1 MSAIVKAEQLF
12 DLSGQVAFVPG
23 ASSGLG
29 ARFAAV
35 LAAHGAKVV
44 LAARRMERLH
54 KLKAEII
61 TDGGQAEAVP
71 LDLSDPAAIAEALD
85 RAEAAFGPVNCLINN
100 AGIAR
105 PARALDMTAADWHE
119 VLNINLHAVW
129 FVAQEAAR
137 RMAKAKG
144 GTIINVAS
152 ILGFRVAP
160 AELAYSA
167 AKGGVIQLT
176 RSLAVELA
184 RHNIRVNAIA
194 PGYIMSE
201 MTEAYLKSPKGEA
214 MIKAIPQR
222 RHGETSDLD
231 GALLLLASGKA
242 SGFMTGSTIVIDG
255 GDMWAH

>member
-1 MSAIVKAEQLF
+1 MNAIVKAEQLF
-12 DLSGQVAFVPG
+12 DLSGQVALVTG

-35 LAAHGAKVV
+35 LAAHGAHVV
-44 LAARRMERLH
+44 LAARRIERLE

-61 TDGGQAEAVP
+61 AKGGRAEAVP
-71 LDLSDPAAIAEALD
+71 LDVSDPRAVTRAFDQAEAV
-85 RAEAAFGPVNCLINN
+85 FGGVNCLVNN

-105 PARALDMTAADWHE
+105 PARALEMTAADWQE
-119 VLNINLHAVW
+119 VLNINLNAVW
-129 FVAQEAAR
+129 FVAQEAGR
-137 RMAKAKG
+137 RMAKASG

-160 AELAYSA
+160 AEAAYSV

-176 RSLAVELA
+176 RALAIELA

-231 GALLLLASGKA
+231 GALLLLASARA
-242 SGFMTGSTIVIDG
+242 SAFMTGSTIVIDG